1 MKNII
6 TILLILILPIVA
18 YLVMN
23 KNSQDIIANAKENN
37 LPTLMTFSST
47 MCIDCQKMKTVINDV
62 KDTYSDKINFVSI
75 NALDINKR
83 VKDYIKKYGVVLV
96 PTMIFIDA
104 NGNMTNKIEGYIP
117 KEQLITEI
125 EETING

>member
-18 YLVMN
+18 YVLLN
-23 KNSQDIIANAKENN
+23 KNSNNIIANAKENN

-47 MCIDCQKMKTVINDV
+47 MCLDCQKMKGVISEVEKEYN
-62 KDTYSDKINFVSI
+62 SKINFVSI
-75 NALDINKR
+75 NALDKNRKI
-83 VKDYIKKYGVVLV
+83 KDYIKKYGVVLV
-96 PTMIFIDA
+96 PTMVFVDQ

-117 KEQLITEI
+117 KEQLITEL
-125 EETING
+125 EEAING